1 MIKNLEKLI
10 AKVYNINERLY
21 GGQTMLDKIIDI
33 ISKRTNV
40 SANEISPDT
49 NILDLDV
56 DSLDIINIIMD
67 VEYAFSMHF
76 EDEEIIDIR
85 TARDIEQIIIK
96 FFN

>member
-1 MIKNLEKLI
+1 
-10 AKVYNINERLY
+10 
-21 GGQTMLDKIIDI
+21 MLDKIIDI

-40 SANEISPDT
+40 SANEIGPDT

-85 TARDIEQIIIK
+85 TARDIEQIILK